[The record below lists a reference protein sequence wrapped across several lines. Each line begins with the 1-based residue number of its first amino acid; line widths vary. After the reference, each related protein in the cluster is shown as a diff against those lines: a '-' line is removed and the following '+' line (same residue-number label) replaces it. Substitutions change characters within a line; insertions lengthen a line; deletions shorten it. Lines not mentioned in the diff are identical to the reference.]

1 MEWITFRWL
10 KEKLISTLPF
20 KLPFKLLD
28 VVQSRGIISEMNVT
42 GLRLVFIGTP
52 LFALP
57 SLKVAIKAGDVVAII
72 TQPDRPS
79 GRKREITLP
88 PVKKFAVEK
97 GVKVYQPENISSSEV
112 VKTIEGIRPD
122 LVVVVAYGA
131 ILKRSLLEL
140 PPLGCINIHPSLL
153 PHYRGPCPIEWAIM
167 NGESVTGVSCIYM
180 NEEMDA
186 GDIIIQQ
193 KLNISISDTRATL
206 SEKLS
211 RLGAEVLSEV
221 LAQFKEGK
229 VEAYPQKGEASYA
242 PFIKREACYID
253 WERGAHEIYNL
264 VRALNPHLGART
276 SSDGKKVIIWETALP
291 QKVEEVSEPSG
302 KVVGVLK
309 DAIAVATGSGLLL
322 LKIVQPEGARRQ
334 SAAEY
339 IRGHRVEKFGAVS
352 TRN

>member
-1 MEWITFRWL
+1 MLWSGLLFRWL
-10 KEKLISTLPF
+10 KEKIISTF
-20 KLPFKLLD
+20 AFKLLD
-28 VVQSRGIISEMNVT
+28 VVQSRGIIRKMDK
-42 GLRLVFIGTP
+42 LRLVFMGTP
-52 LFALP
+52 LFAVP
-57 SLKVAIKAGDVVAII
+57 SLEAAIKTGDVVAVI

-79 GRKREITLP
+79 GRKREITPP
-88 PVKKFAVEK
+88 PVKNFAVEK
-97 GVKVYQPENISSSEV
+97 SVEVYQPENTSSSEV
-112 VKTIEGIRPD
+112 LKTIEGMRPD

-153 PHYRGPCPIEWAIM
+153 PHYRGPCPIEWAIIG
-167 NGESVTGVSCIYM
+167 GETVTGISCIYM

-193 KLNISISDTRATL
+193 KLNISISDTKATL

-221 LAQFKEGK
+221 LAQFREGK

-242 PFIKREACYID
+242 PFIKKEACYID
-253 WERGAHEIYNL
+253 WERGAHEIRNL

-291 QKVEEVSEPSG
+291 QKVEKVSEPPG
-302 KVVGVLK
+302 KVVRVSK
-309 DAIAVATGSGLLL
+309 DIIAVATGSGLLL
-322 LKIVQPEGARRQ
+322 LKIVQAEGARRQ

-339 IRGHRVEKFGAVS
+339 IRGHRVEKFRIA
-352 TRN
+352 NY